1 MVIAL
6 CENSEPKHQETHS
19 FVSKRNAGDK
29 HDYACPVCGD
39 GGELICC
46 DKCPSTYHLNCL
58 NLERLPEGK
67 WFCPYCVCKHCG
79 LSDKSKQLIKCFQC
93 NKKFDWGCFKEFE
106 KEALKDAL
114 DIDCSRLYCQQ
125 SCRKTHE
132 KLESLVGVRN
142 EVDESYSW
150 RVIRQMEKR
159 TSTVS
164 EHQYV
169 ENNAKVA
176 VTWKLMDEAFET
188 IVDRYTGL
196 NVVRSVLCSLRSK
209 LPRVDYSRFY
219 TFILEKDDEIVSAA
233 SVRIHGRRLADMPFM
248 ATHKNYQRKG
258 YGRYLLAVVESLL
271 RHLEVQNLIIPS
283 IQERGSMWR
292 EKFGFGDPSLELRS
306 ELASCSILMFFQCLM
321 LWKDLTLSPAKSVS
335 NDQKEER
342 QIGILN
348 VEEPR
353 NNPMDRSLLD
363 LNISPPEECTRTV
376 EDDA

>member
-258 YGRYLLAVVESLL
+258 YGRYLLAVVES
-271 RHLEVQNLIIPS
+271 
-283 IQERGSMWR
+283 
-292 EKFGFGDPSLELRS
+292 
-306 ELASCSILMFFQCLM
+306 CLM